1 VTTVRDRPLAGI
13 LSAASAA
20 AFQGQA
26 LTGEPVSLAR
36 SRQLSCTKPGS
47 GHPALPTALPPH
59 HLSILR
65 GGSPA
70 KEAMSGAAPSEARI
84 VVLGTGKDDPS
95 LARLELLP
103 AGAQVVAMGASLEDF
118 ASMDA
123 ALAEANVLMVS
134 HTPGV
139 SFADLF
145 SSLAA
150 RMPKL
155 AWARRAPAP
164 TLRAPPPPARA
175 GAGSRARA

>member
-1 VTTVRDRPLAGI
+1 
-13 LSAASAA
+13 
-20 AFQGQA
+20 
-26 LTGEPVSLAR
+26 
-36 SRQLSCTKPGS
+36 
-47 GHPALPTALPPH
+47 
-59 HLSILR
+59 
-65 GGSPA
+65 
-70 KEAMSGAAPSEARI
+70 MSGAAPSEARI

-155 AWARRAPAP
+155 AWARRAPRPDAP
-164 TLRAPPPPARA
+164 RPAASRARRRRLARARLSLPPPRARSGPRALRRHRAPRVPGPPARLCSGRPGAFLHPQSTAPPLPPRSRLRAPRRA
-175 GAGSRARA
+175 